1 MHGGLTNRVCD
12 LNWNPNEPNL
22 LVAAAEDNQVQAFI
36 VSDKLM
42 FPGMEGQEEPEA
54 SMQDVDA

>member
-12 LNWNPNEPNL
+12 LSWNLNEQNL
-22 LVAAAEDNQVQAFI
+22 LVVAAEDNQVQAFV

-42 FPGMEGQEEPEA
+42 FPEEEQEPEVHMKDLEA
-54 SMQDVDA
+54 